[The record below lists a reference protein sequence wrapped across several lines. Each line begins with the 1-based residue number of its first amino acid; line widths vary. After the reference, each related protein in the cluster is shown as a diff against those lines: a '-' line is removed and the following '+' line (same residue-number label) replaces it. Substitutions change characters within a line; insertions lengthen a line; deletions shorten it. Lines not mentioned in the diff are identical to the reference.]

1 MVSNV
6 ERWKGCRCVAAGVK
20 MDPLRFVRLKLP
32 ENRGEGESGRI
43 GPRFFLKEILAV
55 LMSIWSALHNHR
67 CERAIQPFGGLY
79 DGREPDA
86 M

>member
-55 LMSIWSALHNHR
+55 LINPVSTTTTDVKGHSAL
-67 CERAIQPFGGLY
+67 GGLY
-79 DGREPDA
+79 DGCEPDA